1 MVSRLFRKGVQLFV
15 RLKGQG
21 SLGTAIRNEPCYA
34 AAVGKFDGAKGHCH
48 QRALF
53 GGFFGKFFG
62 VAAGLSKMR
71 PFDCL
76 RGHRSGRGCWLVA
89 GQNRRRG
96 RSRLLD
102 FLPGI
107 WQRGLGI
114 GGPALLIPCRLR
126 DFRLH
131 RRHARP
137 GLTRRRLAVWISG
150 GLIGKASGC
159 ALIAVARR

>member
-1 MVSRLFRKGVQLFV
+1 MVSRLFRTGAQLFV
-15 RLKGQG
+15 RLKDHGA
-21 SLGTAIRNEPCYA
+21 LGTAIRNESCYA
-34 AAVGKFDGAKGHCH
+34 AAVGKFDGAQGHCH
-48 QRALF
+48 QRARF
-53 GGFFGKFFG
+53 GGSLGM
-62 VAAGLSKMR
+62 AAGLSKMR
-71 PFDCL
+71 PFDRV

-96 RSRLLD
+96 RSRLSD

-107 WQRGLGI
+107 RQRSLGI

>member
-1 MVSRLFRKGVQLFV
+1 MVSRLFRKGAQLFV
-15 RLKGQG
+15 RLKDHGA
-21 SLGTAIRNEPCYA
+21 LGTAIRNESCYA
-34 AAVGKFDGAKGHCH
+34 AAVGKFDGAQGHCH
-48 QRALF
+48 QRARF
-53 GGFFGKFFG
+53 GGSFGM
-62 VAAGLSKMR
+62 AAGLSKMR
-71 PFDCL
+71 PFDRV

-107 WQRGLGI
+107 RQRGLGI